1 MDAGNDKDGAL
12 GVELYDAEFGEDDG
26 LGGNFSNNYTVDKL
40 LEMYLGPKQVCY
52 GRRLDGF
59 LGPPLND
66 RTIIPSVG
74 VKEGLSCVFSRTKWP
89 GKARNL
95 ALP

>member
-40 LEMYLGPKQVCY
+40 LEMYLGPKQVSQTQRYCLY
-52 GRRLDGF
+52 TGR
-59 LGPPLND
+59 PM
-66 RTIIPSVG
+66 S
-74 VKEGLSCVFSRTKWP
+74 S
-89 GKARNL
+89 
-95 ALP
+95 